1 MPERGHIKDIQIIN
15 TSPNDHKTRHIY
27 IVLVHLL
34 LFTLAVSVLAL
45 ASSAEGEEI
54 ELNVTNPEEGMLI
67 NNTTVHVTGT
77 VVNARYLGVLVES
90 SSGEHNF
97 TFALPPGKWFNVTM
111 VLWEGINLVTVYA
124 SMDPITDLLTGNIT
138 NGTNVTRMVTVDTTP
153 PLLVISSPSQ
163 WPTYTKSHV
172 IPITGQV
179 DMDPNGL
186 DEPHSGVFT
195 MVVPLLVGENM
206 IPIRFVDEA
215 GNEAL
220 EWVYVIADW
229 TVPTVLIEKPWPD
242 PYITNNPTVLFQG
255 KAGMGVD
262 VLRLIHNDVE
272 YDITSTWQY
281 DLELGPAD
289 LESVVTVRAMDH
301 AGNMVEDNVTVILD
315 IVPPSLSI
323 DGHSSTLF
331 EEIYWING
339 SVDEDGIEVVQIN
352 DMLYPIVDRRFSVL
366 LRTSDLAYPI
376 EISVLDRAGNQ
387 ASILIS
393 GGSPPP
399 PPIQEIEEARRI
411 STNTYIIRGTTARYV
426 QEVTIHGKEYP
437 VVDGEFSAE
446 IKVDWNTD
454 RVLVEAMDP
463 LNVTWTESVD
473 LGRTTEPW
481 ISSLVIIII
490 SCVVVIGFVIVRR
503 QVLAKGR
510 QP

>member
-1 MPERGHIKDIQIIN
+1 
-15 TSPNDHKTRHIY
+15 
-27 IVLVHLL
+27 
-34 LFTLAVSVLAL
+34 
-45 ASSAEGEEI
+45 
-54 ELNVTNPEEGMLI
+54 
-67 NNTTVHVTGT
+67 
-77 VVNARYLGVLVES
+77 
-90 SSGEHNF
+90 
-97 TFALPPGKWFNVTM
+97 
-111 VLWEGINLVTVYA
+111 
-124 SMDPITDLLTGNIT
+124 
-138 NGTNVTRMVTVDTTP
+138 
-153 PLLVISSPSQ
+153 
-163 WPTYTKSHV
+163 
-172 IPITGQV
+172 
-179 DMDPNGL
+179 
-186 DEPHSGVFT
+186 
-195 MVVPLLVGENM
+195 
-206 IPIRFVDEA
+206 
-215 GNEAL
+215 
-220 EWVYVIADW
+220 
-229 TVPTVLIEKPWPD
+229 
-242 PYITNNPTVLFQG
+242 
-255 KAGMGVD
+255 
-262 VLRLIHNDVE
+262 
-272 YDITSTWQY
+272 
-281 DLELGPAD
+281 
-289 LESVVTVRAMDH
+289 
-301 AGNMVEDNVTVILD
+301 MVEDNVTVILD